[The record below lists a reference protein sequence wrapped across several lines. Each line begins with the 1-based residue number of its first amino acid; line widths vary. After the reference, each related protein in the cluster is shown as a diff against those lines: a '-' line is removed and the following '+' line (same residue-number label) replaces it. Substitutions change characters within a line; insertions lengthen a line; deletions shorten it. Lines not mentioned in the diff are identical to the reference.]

1 MYIDENITY
10 PITLEEVAA
19 AASMSRTYFFA
30 VFKKINGI
38 TPWKYITVKRVEK
51 AVELIKTTDMTKL
64 DIAFSCGFSSSSNFY
79 KAFKSVILHK
89 LGAVILKISNKR
101 RIVYRLGA

>member
-79 KAFKSVILHK
+79 KAFKSVTGKNPSYIK
-89 LGAVILKISNKR
+89 
-101 RIVYRLGA
+101 